1 MHSEESHVTVML
13 RFTKEK
19 KAPIATPLTFYEEEK
34 KKVTIGGLRV
44 IVQRKNKYVLYR
56 RFIDELRERQA
67 IHTMGSCLF
76 TNILIYRDDAINIEQ
91 CVIISQ

>member
-1 MHSEESHVTVML
+1 MHSEESHVAVMP

-19 KAPIATPLTFYEEEK
+19 KAPTATPLTFYEEEK
-34 KKVTIGGLRV
+34 KKVTIEELRV
-44 IVQRKNKYVLYR
+44 IVQRKNKYVLY
-56 RFIDELRERQA
+56 IDELREQQA